1 MDAVAA
7 VESILFVAEA
17 PVPAAE
23 LSEVLELPPDE
34 VVAALSGL
42 AERLSATGSGL
53 VLREAAGGWRL
64 YTRPDLRPYLDRF
77 AASPTATRLSR
88 AALEALAVVAYRQPV
103 SRAQVTEI
111 RGVDSEQALRTL
123 ERRGLVD
130 VVGIAPGSGQAVLYG
145 TSDLFLEKLG
155 LTSLSD
161 LPPLADHVPPADI
174 VEALE
179 RPFRPE
185 EPSNDSRS

>member
-64 YTRPDLRPYLDRF
+64 YTRPDLRPYL
-77 AASPTATRLSR
+77 
-88 AALEALAVVAYRQPV
+88 
-103 SRAQVTEI
+103 AQAGEI
-111 RGVDSEQALRTL
+111 SE
-123 ERRGLVD
+123 E
-130 VVGIAPGSGQAVLYG
+130 
-145 TSDLFLEKLG
+145 EK
-155 LTSLSD
+155 
-161 LPPLADHVPPADI
+161 
-174 VEALE
+174 
-179 RPFRPE
+179 
-185 EPSNDSRS
+185 